1 MALVLHIHP
10 QNPQMRHIKR
20 VFEALRDG
28 AVVVYPTDTIY
39 GLGCS
44 IYAKDAIER
53 IYRVKQQDPSKPLS
67 FVIPDLKEISTY
79 AQVSKYA
86 YRALRHHLPGPYTF
100 ILPASREVPKK
111 LWSKRKTVGIRVPDN
126 RTCLM
131 IVQELGHPIVS
142 TSVTDAEGNILNN
155 PEDIEK
161 HFGKL
166 VDIIIDGGTL
176 GVTPSSVIDL
186 TEDTPVVVRQGAGDV
201 SWFL

>member
-1 MALVLHIHP
+1 MALILHIHP
-10 QNPQMRHIKR
+10 QNPQQRHVTR
-20 VFEALRDG
+20 VVEALKNG
-28 AVVVYPTDTIY
+28 AVVVYPTDTVY

-53 IYRVKQQDPSKPLS
+53 IHRIKRQDPSKPFS

-111 LWSKRKTVGIRVPDN
+111 LWSKRKTVGIRVPN
-126 RTCLM
+126 NKTCLM
-131 IVQELGHPIVS
+131 IVQELGHPVVS
-142 TSVTDAEGNILNN
+142 TSVTDIEGNVLNN

-161 HFGKL
+161 HLGKL
-166 VDIIIDGGTL
+166 VDIIVNGGRL
-176 GVTPSSVIDL
+176 GGTPSSVIDL
-186 TEDTPVVVRQGAGDV
+186 TEDTPVVVREGSGDV
-201 SWFL
+201 SWFM